1 MRELLRDL
9 AMLLRSRLSRRVG
22 FHRAKDIMIFST
34 ARSGST
40 WVQEVI
46 ASQKN
51 IKFVSE
57 PLLMESVSRRQLGAD
72 PSWELTM
79 PGGNRE
85 AVLRD
90 YFTRLFSGR
99 CGYGSPLI
107 RSEFFRWRYDRVVL
121 KLLRGHD
128 LMNWC
133 EANFDV
139 KIVYLLRHPIPV
151 ALSRE
156 EYKRLPLFLENES
169 FCSAYL
175 SEEQLVRARGIV
187 NHGSELERKI
197 LDWVLQNIVPLKF
210 SNRENWLCLYYE
222 DIVLNPAPQLQRLIH
237 DLDLDDPDGAN
248 ARLLKASAS
257 THKSDETTQK
267 YLEQGSALEG
277 GRAFLVEKWLTKV
290 GQEEQQAVQSIL
302 DAFGI
307 HAYRADSALPVD
319 AL

>member
-9 AMLLRSRLSRRVG
+9 AMFLRARLSRRVG
-22 FHRAKDIMIFST
+22 SHRAKDIMIFST

-46 ASQKN
+46 ASQQN
-51 IKFVSE
+51 IKYVSE
-57 PLLMESVSRRQLGAD
+57 PLLMESVTRRQLGAE
-72 PSWELTM
+72 PSWALTM
-79 PGGNRE
+79 PSDERDS
-85 AVLRD
+85 VLRD
-90 YFTRLFSGR
+90 YFGRLFSGR

-107 RSEFFRWRYDRVVL
+107 RSEFFRWRYNRVVL
-121 KLLRGHD
+121 KLLRGQD

-151 ALSRE
+151 ALSRN

-169 FCSAYL
+169 FCSTYL
-175 SEEQLVRARGIV
+175 SEEQLVRARGILK
-187 NHGSELERKI
+187 HGSELERKI

-222 DIVLNPAPQLQRLIH
+222 DIVLNPDPQLQRLIH
-237 DLDLDDPDGAN
+237 DLDLDDPEGAK

-267 YLEQGSALEG
+267 YLEQGSTLAG
-277 GRAFLVEKWLTKV
+277 GRAFLVEKWLSKV
-290 GQEEQQAVQSIL
+290 GQEEQQAVQSIM

-307 HAYRADSALPVD
+307 DVYRADSALPIH